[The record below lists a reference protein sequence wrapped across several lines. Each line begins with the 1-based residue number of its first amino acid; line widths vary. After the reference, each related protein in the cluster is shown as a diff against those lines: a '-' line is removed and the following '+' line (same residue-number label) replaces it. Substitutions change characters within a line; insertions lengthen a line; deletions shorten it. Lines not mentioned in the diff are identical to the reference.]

1 MSASP
6 MQNATPP
13 HARRTPLQANIG
25 RECPPHARTRSL
37 ARRVA
42 AGVPL
47 AFRGGMATTRKRKS
61 PTKGRSASTK
71 YGEGA
76 RKSVK
81 SAVERQKA
89 GTLKAGAG
97 RHPKAKNRKQAIA
110 IGLSEARKKGA
121 KVPRK
126 SQ

>member
-1 MSASP
+1 
-6 MQNATPP
+6 MQNATLPAGSPCSRLEPASAGIPP
-13 HARRTPLQANIG
+13 QVNFALPVPA
-25 RECPPHARTRSL
+25 S
-37 ARRVA
+37 
-42 AGVPL
+42 GVPFAL
-47 AFRGGMATTRKRKS
+47 RRDMATSRKRKS

-97 RHPKAKNRKQAIA
+97 RHPKAKTRKQAIA